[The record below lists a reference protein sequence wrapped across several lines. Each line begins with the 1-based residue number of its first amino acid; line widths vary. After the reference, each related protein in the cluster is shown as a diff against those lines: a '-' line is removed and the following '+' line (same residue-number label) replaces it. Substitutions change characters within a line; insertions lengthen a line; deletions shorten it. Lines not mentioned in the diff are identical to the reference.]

1 MCSPTPTLKKSDKT
15 YPALMGISLKRKTK
29 VAHKPRSV
37 IVLERFCLGE
47 GVAGGGIGR
56 STLTIK
62 VSFEGD
68 KKGL

>member
-1 MCSPTPTLKKSDKT
+1 
-15 YPALMGISLKRKTK
+15 MGISLKRKTK
-29 VAHKPRSV
+29 VAHEPRSV

>member
-1 MCSPTPTLKKSDKT
+1 
-15 YPALMGISLKRKTK
+15 MGISLERKTK

-37 IVLERFCLGE
+37 IVLERFFWGE
-47 GVAGGGIGR
+47 GVPGGGSGR
-56 STLTIK
+56 GTLTMK